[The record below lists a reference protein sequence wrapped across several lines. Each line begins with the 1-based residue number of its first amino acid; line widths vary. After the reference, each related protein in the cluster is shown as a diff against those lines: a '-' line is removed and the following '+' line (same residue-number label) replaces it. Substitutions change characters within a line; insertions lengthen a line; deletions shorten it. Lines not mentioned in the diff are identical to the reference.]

1 MKNVGSVGKQNELAL
16 LSSSSEKQRQ
26 AGSGVKAAGAVLVS
40 VTWVD
45 LSGLECLP
53 HLLGSEVWLFSVHL
67 AEVVVLDPQQK
78 LHTHTHVLIHTH
90 LHTCTHTCILTH
102 THTNEHVM
110 KLMIFF

>member
-26 AGSGVKAAGAVLVS
+26 AGSGVKAAGVVLVS
-40 VTWVD
+40 VTWVN

-53 HLLGSEVWLFSVHL
+53 HLLGSEVWVFSVHL

-78 LHTHTHVLIHTH
+78 LHTHTYLYTHTYTHARTHAYLHTH
-90 LHTCTHTCILTH
+90 IQMNT
-102 THTNEHVM
+102 
-110 KLMIFF
+110 